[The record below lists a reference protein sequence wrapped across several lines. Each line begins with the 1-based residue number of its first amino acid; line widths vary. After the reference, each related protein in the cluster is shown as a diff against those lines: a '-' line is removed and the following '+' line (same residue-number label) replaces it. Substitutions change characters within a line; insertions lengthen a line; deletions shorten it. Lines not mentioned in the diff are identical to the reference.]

1 MAAENI
7 GTLIPTKIP
16 GYVDDADI
24 QAALRLY
31 HYGSYTFDVN
41 ETDPANLVSPSMAKT
56 IYDIQQDIL
65 TKYNELDTR
74 RITRATDAEPVP
86 GDFPENEIR
95 DGFVWVDTNA
105 SDPHGPYQATSSYT
119 ATAPTQNLTNGLIW
133 IQKGSSPLT
142 MYVYNSD
149 TSSWDEVGA

>member
-7 GTLIPTKIP
+7 GVLIPTKIP
-16 GYVDDADI
+16 AFIDDADI

-31 HYGSYTFDVN
+31 HYGDYNFDIN
-41 ETDPANLVSPSMAKT
+41 ETDPTNLVSPSIAKT

-74 RITRATDAEPVP
+74 RISRASDAEPVP

-105 SDPHGPYQATSSYT
+105 EDPFGPYGATCFYT
-119 ATAPTQNLTNGLIW
+119 TTAPTANLTNGLIW
-133 IQKGSSPLT
+133 IKKGSSPLE
-142 MYVYNSD
+142 MYVYNTT
-149 TSSWDEVGA
+149 TSAWNRVI